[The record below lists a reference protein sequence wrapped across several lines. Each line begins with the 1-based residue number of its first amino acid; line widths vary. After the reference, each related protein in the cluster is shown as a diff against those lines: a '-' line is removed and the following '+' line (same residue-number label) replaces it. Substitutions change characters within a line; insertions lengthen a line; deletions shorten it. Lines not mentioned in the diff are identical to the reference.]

1 MKGECLPTRQA
12 VPLSP
17 SWLQEPARKPPQ
29 PPPHQ
34 RPSKRPQPF
43 IVCNTLCFESI
54 STHDCPIQ
62 IISIATTLHQGLKK
76 IFVSSDWPQA

>member
-17 SWLQEPARKPPQ
+17 SWLQEPVRKPPQ

-54 STHDCPIQ
+54 STHDCPTQ
-62 IISIATTLHQGLKK
+62 INQHRHYLASRPQEDFCLK
-76 IFVSSDWPQA
+76 